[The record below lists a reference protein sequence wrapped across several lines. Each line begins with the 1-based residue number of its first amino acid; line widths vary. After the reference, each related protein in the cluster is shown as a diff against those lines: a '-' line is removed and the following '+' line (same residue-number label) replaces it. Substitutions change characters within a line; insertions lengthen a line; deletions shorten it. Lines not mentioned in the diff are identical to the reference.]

1 MLLRVSVLVL
11 VVGLLVPSGAMAAA
25 KWNMK
30 FGHDMPEDSAQHVAA
45 LKYAELVKERTKG
58 QVEVKVF
65 PAQQLGTDPEMVQ
78 QAQMGTLEIV
88 LPPTAK
94 ISGFAPSLQLADLPF
109 LFPTKETCYQVL
121 DGPVGDKLMALL
133 ESKGLKGVSF
143 WESGFKQMTANK
155 PIRKPEDF
163 AGMKVRVMESP
174 ILIAQYK
181 QVKANPIPIDFA
193 ETYNA
198 LQQGVVEA
206 QENPLVSIVNM
217 KFYEVQKYTMLSNHG
232 FLGYAFLFSKK
243 VYEGLPADIQKVL
256 RDTAREL
263 APFERA
269 ETARRESGY
278 IERIRKGGSQIV
290 EFSAAEKAA
299 FEQAFRP
306 VHQQFAKTIGEDLL
320 KEAYAHIET
329 LRKK

>member
-1 MLLRVSVLVL
+1 MSVRLSVLVL
-11 VVGLLVPSGAMAAA
+11 VLGLLVPSGAMAAA

-58 QVEVKVF
+58 QVEIKVF

-109 LFPTKETCYQVL
+109 LFPSKEICYQVL

-155 PIRKPEDF
+155 AIRKPEDF

-243 VYEGLPADIQKVL
+243 VYDGLPAHIQKVL
-256 RDTAREL
+256 RETAREL

-269 ETARRESGY
+269 ETARREGGY
-278 IERIRKGGSQIV
+278 VERIKKGGSQIV
-290 EFSAAEKAA
+290 EFSTAEKAA
-299 FEQAFRP
+299 FEKAFRP

-320 KEAYAHIET
+320 KETYTHIEK

>member
-1 MLLRVSVLVL
+1 MLSRVSVLVL
-11 VVGLLVPSGAMAAA
+11 VLGLLVPSGAMAAA

-94 ISGFAPSLQLADLPF
+94 ISGFAAQLQLADLPF
-109 LFPTKETCYQVL
+109 LFPSKEICYQVL
-121 DGPVGDKLMALL
+121 DGPVGDKLLALL
-133 ESKGLKGVSF
+133 DAKGLKGVSF

-155 PIRKPEDF
+155 AIRKPEDF

-174 ILIAQYK
+174 LLIAQYK
-181 QVKANPIPIDFA
+181 QVKANPVPIDFA

-198 LQQGVVEA
+198 LQQGVVDA

-243 VYEGLPADIQKVL
+243 VYDGLPADIQKVM

-263 APFERA
+263 ASFERQD
-269 ETARRESGY
+269 TARREAGY
-278 IERIRKGGSQIV
+278 IERIKKGGSQV
-290 EFSAAEKAA
+290 VVLTPQELQGFAKA
-299 FEQAFRP
+299 FQP

-320 KEAYAHIET
+320 KETYAHIEK
-329 LRKK
+329 LRK

>member
-1 MLLRVSVLVL
+1 MLKRVSVLL
-11 VVGLLVPSGAMAAA
+11 LLFGLLVPSGAMAAA

-30 FGHDMPEDSAQHVAA
+30 FGHDMPEDSAQHAAA
-45 LKYAELVKERTKG
+45 LKYADLVKERTKG
-58 QVEVKVF
+58 QVEIKVF

-94 ISGFAPSLQLADLPF
+94 ISGFAAQLQLADLPF
-109 LFPTKETCYQVL
+109 LFPSKEICYQVL
-121 DGPVGDKLMALL
+121 DGPVGDKVLALL
-133 ESKGLKGVSF
+133 DAKGLKGVSF
-143 WESGFKQMTANK
+143 WESGFKQITANK
-155 PIRKPEDF
+155 AIRKPEDF

-174 ILIAQYK
+174 LLIAQYK
-181 QVKANPIPIDFA
+181 QVKANPVPIDFA

-198 LQQGVVEA
+198 LQQGVVDA

-243 VYEGLPADIQKVL
+243 VYDGLPADIQKVM

-263 APFERA
+263 ASFERQD
-269 ETARRESGY
+269 TARREAGY
-278 IERIRKGGSQIV
+278 VERIKKGGSQV
-290 EFSAAEKAA
+290 VALTPQELQGFAKA
-299 FEQAFRP
+299 FQP

-320 KEAYAHIET
+320 KEAYAHIDK
-329 LRKK
+329 LRK

>member
-1 MLLRVSVLVL
+1 MLHRVAVLAL
-11 VVGLLVPSGAMAAA
+11 ALALLSPSGAAAAA

-30 FGHDMPEDSAQHVAA
+30 LGHDMPEDSAQHAA
-45 LKYAELVKERTKG
+45 SLKFAETVKAKTQG

-94 ISGFAPSLQLADLPF
+94 IGGFAPQLQLADLPF
-109 LFPTKETCYQVL
+109 LFPSKEICYKVL
-121 DGPVGDKLMALL
+121 DGPVGDKLLALL
-133 ESKGLKGVSF
+133 EPKGLKGVSF

-155 PIRKPEDF
+155 AIRKPEDF

-174 ILIAQYK
+174 LLIAQYK
-181 QVKANPIPIDFA
+181 QVKANPVPIDFS

-198 LQQGVVEA
+198 LQQGVVDA

-217 KFYEVQKYTMLSNHG
+217 KFYEVQKYTMLSSHG

-243 VYEGLPADIQKVL
+243 VYDGLPADIQKIL

-263 APFERA
+263 AGFERSD
-269 ETARRESGY
+269 TARREAGY
-278 IERIRKGGSQIV
+278 IERIKKGGSQII
-290 EFSAAEKAA
+290 EFSPAEKAA
-299 FEQAFRP
+299 FEKAFRP

-320 KEAYAHIET
+320 KQAYAEVEKY
-329 LRKK
+329 RK

>member
-1 MLLRVSVLVL
+1 MWQRVSILALVL
-11 VVGLLVPSGAMAAA
+11 GLAVPSGAMAAA

-45 LKYAELVKERTKG
+45 LKYADLVKERTKG

-94 ISGFAPSLQLADLPF
+94 IGGFAAQLQLADLPF
-109 LFPTKETCYQVL
+109 LFPSKEICYQVL
-121 DGPVGDKLMALL
+121 DGPVGDKILALL
-133 ESKGLKGVSF
+133 DAKGLKGVSF
-143 WESGFKQMTANK
+143 WESGFKQVTANK
-155 PIRKPEDF
+155 AIRKPEDF

-174 ILIAQYK
+174 LLIAQYK
-181 QVKANPIPIDFA
+181 QVKANPVPIDFA

-198 LQQGVVEA
+198 LQQGVVDA

-243 VYEGLPADIQKVL
+243 VYDGLPADIQKVM

-263 APFERA
+263 ASFERQD
-269 ETARRESGY
+269 TARREAGY
-278 IERIRKGGSQIV
+278 IARIKKGGSQV
-290 EFSAAEKAA
+290 VTLSPQEL
-299 FEQAFRP
+299 QAFATALRP
-306 VHQQFAKTIGEDLL
+306 VHQQFAKTIGEELL
-320 KEAYAHIET
+320 KETYAHIEK
-329 LRKK
+329 LRK

>member
-1 MLLRVSVLVL
+1 MLQRVSVLVFVL
-11 VVGLLVPSGAMAAA
+11 SLLVPSGAMAAA

-45 LKYAELVKERTKG
+45 LKFADLVKERTQG

-94 ISGFAPSLQLADLPF
+94 ISGFAASLQLADLPF
-109 LFPTKETCYQVL
+109 LFPSKDICYQVL
-121 DGPVGDKLMALL
+121 DGPVGDKLLALL
-133 ESKGLKGVSF
+133 DAKGLRGVSF
-143 WESGFKQMTANK
+143 WESGFKQITANK
-155 PIRKPEDF
+155 AIRKPEDF

-174 ILIAQYK
+174 LLIAQYK
-181 QVKANPIPIDFA
+181 QVKANPVPIDFA

-198 LQQGVVEA
+198 LQQGVVDA

-217 KFYEVQKYTMLSNHG
+217 KFYEVQKFTMLSNHG

-243 VYEGLPADIQKVL
+243 VYDGLPADIQKTL

-263 APFERA
+263 ASFERQD
-269 ETARRESGY
+269 TARREAGY
-278 IERIRKGGSQIV
+278 IERIKKGGSQV
-290 EFSAAEKAA
+290 VTLTPQELQA
-299 FEQAFRP
+299 FEKAFRP

-320 KEAYAHIET
+320 NEAYAHIEK
-329 LRKK
+329 LRK

>member
-1 MLLRVSVLVL
+1 MLQRVSVLVL
-11 VVGLLVPSGAMAAA
+11 VFGLLVPSGAMGAA

-94 ISGFAPSLQLADLPF
+94 ISGFAAQLQLADLPF
-109 LFPTKETCYQVL
+109 LFPSKEICYQVL
-121 DGPVGDKLMALL
+121 DGPVGDKLLALL
-133 ESKGLKGVSF
+133 DAKGLKGVSF
-143 WESGFKQMTANK
+143 WESGFKQITANK
-155 PIRKPEDF
+155 AIRKPEDF

-174 ILIAQYK
+174 LLIAQYK
-181 QVKANPIPIDFA
+181 QVKANPVPIDFA

-198 LQQGVVEA
+198 LQQGVVDA

-243 VYEGLPADIQKVL
+243 VYDGLPADIQKTM

-263 APFERA
+263 ASFERQD
-269 ETARRESGY
+269 TARREAGY
-278 IERIRKGGSQIV
+278 IERIQKGGSQV
-290 EFSAAEKAA
+290 VTLTPQELQGFAKA
-299 FEQAFRP
+299 FQP

-320 KEAYAHIET
+320 NEAYAHIEK
-329 LRKK
+329 LRK

>member
-1 MLLRVSVLVL
+1 MLQHISVLVL
-11 VVGLLVPSGAMAAA
+11 VLGLLLPSGALAAA

-94 ISGFAPSLQLADLPF
+94 ISGFAAQLQLADLPF
-109 LFPTKETCYQVL
+109 LFPSKDICYQVL
-121 DGPVGDKLMALL
+121 DGPVGDKMLALL
-133 ESKGLKGVSF
+133 DAKGLKGVSF
-143 WESGFKQMTANK
+143 WESGFKQITANK
-155 PIRKPEDF
+155 AIRKPEDF

-174 ILIAQYK
+174 LLIAQYK
-181 QVKANPIPIDFA
+181 QVKANPVPIDFA

-198 LQQGVVEA
+198 LQQGVVDA

-217 KFYEVQKYTMLSNHG
+217 KFYEVQKFTMLSNHG

-243 VYEGLPADIQKVL
+243 VYDGLPADIQKTL

-263 APFERA
+263 ASFERQD
-269 ETARRESGY
+269 TARREAGY
-278 IERIRKGGSQIV
+278 IERIQKGGSQVIALTPQ
-290 EFSAAEKAA
+290 EL
-299 FEQAFRP
+299 QAFAKAFQP

-320 KEAYAHIET
+320 NEAYAHIDK
-329 LRKK
+329 LRK

>member
-1 MLLRVSVLVL
+1 MLRRVLVL
-11 VVGLLVPSGAMAAA
+11 ALALGLLLPTAAMAAA

-45 LKYAELVKERTKG
+45 IKFAQLVKERTKG

-94 ISGFAPSLQLADLPF
+94 ISGFSASLQLADLPF
-109 LFPTKETCYQVL
+109 LFPSKEICYQVL
-121 DGPVGDKLMALL
+121 DGPVGDKLLAKL
-133 ESKGLKGVSF
+133 EEKGLKGLSF

-174 ILIAQYK
+174 LLIAQYK
-181 QVKANPIPIDFA
+181 QVKANPIPIDFS

-217 KFYEVQKYTMLSNHG
+217 KFFEVQKYTMLSNHG

-243 VYEGLPADIQKVL
+243 VWDGLPADIQKVI

-269 ETARRESGY
+269 ETARREGGY
-278 IERIRKGGSQIV
+278 IERIKKGGSEVITLTP
-290 EFSAAEKAA
+290 AELAGFQKA
-299 FEQAFRP
+299 FLP
-306 VHQQFAKTIGEDLL
+306 VHQQFAPRIGEELL
-320 KEAYAHIET
+320 KEAYAHIEK
-329 LRKK
+329 LRK

>member
-1 MLLRVSVLVL
+1 MLMRVTVLVL
-11 VVGLLVPSGAMAAA
+11 VLGLLVPSGAMAAA
-25 KWNMK
+25 KWTMK

-94 ISGFAPSLQLADLPF
+94 ISGFAAQLQLADLPF
-109 LFPTKETCYQVL
+109 LFPSKETCYQVL
-121 DGPVGDKLMALL
+121 DGPVGDKLLALL
-133 ESKGLKGVSF
+133 DAKGLKGVSF
-143 WESGFKQMTANK
+143 WESGFKQITANK
-155 PIRKPEDF
+155 AIRRPEDF

-174 ILIAQYK
+174 LLIAQYK
-181 QVKANPIPIDFA
+181 QVKANPVPIDFA

-198 LQQGVVEA
+198 LQQGVVDA

-217 KFYEVQKYTMLSNHG
+217 KFYEVQKFTMLSNHG

-243 VYEGLPADIQKVL
+243 VYDGLPADIQKIM

-263 APFERA
+263 ASFERQD
-269 ETARRESGY
+269 TARREAGY
-278 IERIRKGGSQIV
+278 IERIKKGGSQV
-290 EFSAAEKAA
+290 VTLTPQELQAFEKAL
-299 FEQAFRP
+299 RP

-320 KEAYAHIET
+320 KETYARIDK
-329 LRKK
+329 LRK

>member
-1 MLLRVSVLVL
+1 MLQRVSVLVL
-11 VVGLLVPSGAMAAA
+11 VIGLLLPSGAMAAA

-30 FGHDMPEDSAQHVAA
+30 FGHDMPEDSAQHAAA
-45 LKYAELVKERTKG
+45 LKFADLVKERTKG

-94 ISGFAPSLQLADLPF
+94 ISGFAAQLQLADLPF
-109 LFPTKETCYQVL
+109 LFPSKEICYQVL
-121 DGPVGDKLMALL
+121 DGPVGDKLLALL
-133 ESKGLKGVSF
+133 DAKGLKGISF
-143 WESGFKQMTANK
+143 WESGFKQITANK
-155 PIRKPEDF
+155 AIRKPEDF

-174 ILIAQYK
+174 LLIAQYK
-181 QVKANPIPIDFA
+181 QVKANPVPIDFA

-198 LQQGVVEA
+198 LQQGVVDA

-243 VYEGLPADIQKVL
+243 VYDGLPADIQTVI
-256 RDTAREL
+256 RDTAREM
-263 APFERA
+263 ASFERQD
-269 ETARRESGY
+269 TARREAGY
-278 IERIRKGGSQIV
+278 IERIKKGGSQV
-290 EFSAAEKAA
+290 VALSPEELQAFEKAL
-299 FEQAFRP
+299 RP

-320 KEAYAHIET
+320 KEAYAHIEK
-329 LRKK
+329 LRK

>member
-1 MLLRVSVLVL
+1 VSFLVLVL
-11 VVGLLVPSGAMAAA
+11 GLLVPSGAMAAV
-25 KWNMK
+25 KWTMK

-94 ISGFAPSLQLADLPF
+94 ISGFAAQLQLADLPF
-109 LFPTKETCYQVL
+109 LFPSKETCYQVL
-121 DGPVGDKLMALL
+121 DGPVGDKLLALL
-133 ESKGLKGVSF
+133 DAKGLKGVSF
-143 WESGFKQMTANK
+143 WESGFKQITANK
-155 PIRKPEDF
+155 AIRKPEDF

-174 ILIAQYK
+174 LLIAQYK
-181 QVKANPIPIDFA
+181 QVKANPVPIDFA

-198 LQQGVVEA
+198 LQQGVVDA

-217 KFYEVQKYTMLSNHG
+217 KFYEVQKFTMLSNHG

-243 VYEGLPADIQKVL
+243 VYDGLPADIQKIM

-263 APFERA
+263 ASFERQD
-269 ETARRESGY
+269 TARREAGY
-278 IERIRKGGSQIV
+278 IERIKKGGSQV
-290 EFSAAEKAA
+290 VTLTPQELQAFEKAL
-299 FEQAFRP
+299 RP

-320 KEAYAHIET
+320 KETYAHIDK
-329 LRKK
+329 LRK

>member
-1 MLLRVSVLVL
+1 MLKRVSVLL
-11 VVGLLVPSGAMAAA
+11 VAFGLLVPSAAMAAA

-58 QVEVKVF
+58 QVEIKVF

-94 ISGFAPSLQLADLPF
+94 ISGFAAQLQLADLPF
-109 LFPTKETCYQVL
+109 LFPSKETCYQVL
-121 DGPVGDKLMALL
+121 DGPVGDKVLALL
-133 ESKGLKGVSF
+133 DAKGLKGVSF
-143 WESGFKQMTANK
+143 WESGFKQITANK
-155 PIRKPEDF
+155 AIRKPEDF

-174 ILIAQYK
+174 LLIAQYK
-181 QVKANPIPIDFA
+181 QVKANPVPIDFA

-198 LQQGVVEA
+198 LQQGVVDA

-243 VYEGLPADIQKVL
+243 VYDGLPADIQKVM

-263 APFERA
+263 ASFERQD
-269 ETARRESGY
+269 TARREAGY
-278 IERIRKGGSQIV
+278 IERIKKGGSQV
-290 EFSAAEKAA
+290 VVLTPQEL
-299 FEQAFRP
+299 QAFAKAFQP

-320 KEAYAHIET
+320 KETYAHIEK
-329 LRKK
+329 LRK

>member
-1 MLLRVSVLVL
+1 MLKRVSVLLLVLGL
-11 VVGLLVPSGAMAAA
+11 VVPSAAMAAA
-25 KWNMK
+25 KWSMK

-45 LKYAELVKERTKG
+45 LKYADLVKERTKG
-58 QVEVKVF
+58 QVEIKVF

-94 ISGFAPSLQLADLPF
+94 ISGFAAQLQLADLPF
-109 LFPTKETCYQVL
+109 LFPSKETCYQVL
-121 DGPVGDKLMALL
+121 DGPVGDKVLALL
-133 ESKGLKGVSF
+133 DAKGLKGVSF
-143 WESGFKQMTANK
+143 WESGFKQITANK
-155 PIRKPEDF
+155 AIRKPEDF

-174 ILIAQYK
+174 LLIAQYK
-181 QVKANPIPIDFA
+181 QVKANPVPIDFA

-198 LQQGVVEA
+198 LQQGVVDA

-243 VYEGLPADIQKVL
+243 VYEGLPADIQKIM

-263 APFERA
+263 ATFERQD
-269 ETARRESGY
+269 TARREAGY
-278 IERIRKGGSQIV
+278 IERIKKGGSQIV
-290 EFSAAEKAA
+290 TLTPQELQGFAKA
-299 FEQAFRP
+299 FQP

-320 KEAYAHIET
+320 KETYANIEK
-329 LRKK
+329 LRK

>member
-1 MLLRVSVLVL
+1 MLKRVSVLLLVLGL
-11 VVGLLVPSGAMAAA
+11 VVPSAAMAAA
-25 KWNMK
+25 KWSMK

-45 LKYAELVKERTKG
+45 LKYADLVKERTKG
-58 QVEVKVF
+58 QVEIKVF

-94 ISGFAPSLQLADLPF
+94 ISGFAAQLQLADLPF
-109 LFPTKETCYQVL
+109 LFPSKEICYQVL
-121 DGPVGDKLMALL
+121 DGPVGDKVLALL
-133 ESKGLKGVSF
+133 DAKGLKGVSF
-143 WESGFKQMTANK
+143 WESGFKQITANK
-155 PIRKPEDF
+155 AIRKPEDF

-174 ILIAQYK
+174 LLIAQYK
-181 QVKANPIPIDFA
+181 QVKANPVPIDFA

-198 LQQGVVEA
+198 LQQGVVDA

-243 VYEGLPADIQKVL
+243 VYDGLPADIQKVM

-263 APFERA
+263 ASFERQD
-269 ETARRESGY
+269 TARREAGY
-278 IERIRKGGSQIV
+278 IERIKKGGSQV
-290 EFSAAEKAA
+290 VVLTPQEL
-299 FEQAFRP
+299 QAFAKAFQP

-320 KEAYAHIET
+320 KETYAHIEK
-329 LRKK
+329 LRK

>member
-1 MLLRVSVLVL
+1 MMRRMVVLAL
-11 VVGLLVPSGAMAAA
+11 ALALLVPSAARA
-25 KWNMK
+25 AQYSMK

-45 LKYAELVKERTKG
+45 LKYAELVKERTQG
-58 QVEVKVF
+58 RVEVKVF

-94 ISGFAPSLQLADLPF
+94 IGGFAAQLQLADLPF
-109 LFPTKETCYQVL
+109 LFPTKGICYQVL
-121 DGPVGDKLMALL
+121 DGPVGDRLLGLL

-155 PIRKPEDF
+155 PLRKPEDF
-163 AGMKVRVMESP
+163 AGLKVRVMESP

-181 QVKANPIPIDFA
+181 QVKANPVPIDFA

-198 LQQGVVEA
+198 LQQGVVDA

-243 VYEGLPADIQKVL
+243 VWDGLPADIQKTL

-263 APFERA
+263 APFERQ
-269 ETARRESGY
+269 ETARREGGY
-278 IERIRKGGSQIV
+278 IERIKKGGSQVI
-290 EFSAAEKAA
+290 EFSPQERAGLEK
-299 FEQAFRP
+299 AFRP

-320 KEAYAHIET
+320 KQAYDHVEK
-329 LRKK
+329 LRK

>member
-1 MLLRVSVLVL
+1 MMYRLSVLVL
-11 VVGLLVPSGAMAAA
+11 VLGLLVPSGAMAAA

-58 QVEVKVF
+58 QVEIKVF

-94 ISGFAPSLQLADLPF
+94 ISGFAPPLQLADLPF
-109 LFPTKETCYQVL
+109 LFPTKEACYQVL

-155 PIRKPEDF
+155 AIRKPEDF

-243 VYEGLPADIQKVL
+243 VYDGLPADIQKVL

-269 ETARRESGY
+269 ETARREGGY
-278 IERIRKGGSQIV
+278 IERIKKGGSQIV
-290 EFSAAEKAA
+290 EFSTAEKAA

-320 KEAYAHIET
+320 KETYAHIEK

>member
-1 MLLRVSVLVL
+1 MLKRVSVLL
-11 VVGLLVPSGAMAAA
+11 VVFGLLVPSAAMAAA

-58 QVEVKVF
+58 QVEIKVF

-94 ISGFAPSLQLADLPF
+94 ISGFAAQLQLADLPF
-109 LFPTKETCYQVL
+109 LFPSKETCYQVL
-121 DGPVGDKLMALL
+121 DGPVGDKVLALL
-133 ESKGLKGVSF
+133 DAKGLKGVSF
-143 WESGFKQMTANK
+143 WESGFKQITANK
-155 PIRKPEDF
+155 AIRKPEDF

-174 ILIAQYK
+174 LLIAQYK
-181 QVKANPIPIDFA
+181 QVKANPVPIDFA

-198 LQQGVVEA
+198 LQQGVVDA

-243 VYEGLPADIQKVL
+243 VYDGLPADIQKVM

-263 APFERA
+263 ASFERQD
-269 ETARRESGY
+269 TARREAGY
-278 IERIRKGGSQIV
+278 VERIKKGGSQIV
-290 EFSAAEKAA
+290 TLSPQELQS
-299 FEQAFRP
+299 FENAFRP

-320 KEAYAHIET
+320 KETYAHIEK
-329 LRKK
+329 LRK

>member
-1 MLLRVSVLVL
+1 MLRRVLVL
-11 VVGLLVPSGAMAAA
+11 ALALGLLLPTAAMAAA

-45 LKYAELVKERTKG
+45 IKFAQMVKERTKG

-94 ISGFAPSLQLADLPF
+94 ISGFSAALQLADLPF
-109 LFPTKETCYQVL
+109 LFPSKEICYQVL
-121 DGPVGDKLMALL
+121 DGPVGDKLLAKL
-133 ESKGLKGVSF
+133 EEKGLKGLSF

-174 ILIAQYK
+174 LLIAQYK
-181 QVKANPIPIDFA
+181 QVKANPIPIDFS

-217 KFYEVQKYTMLSNHG
+217 KFFEVQKYTMLSNHG

-243 VYEGLPADIQKVL
+243 VWDGLPADIQKVI

-269 ETARRESGY
+269 ETARREGGY
-278 IERIRKGGSQIV
+278 IERIKKGGSEVITLTP
-290 EFSAAEKAA
+290 AELAGFQKA
-299 FEQAFRP
+299 FLP
-306 VHQQFAKTIGEDLL
+306 VHQQFAPRIGEELL
-320 KEAYAHIET
+320 KEAYAHIEK
-329 LRKK
+329 LRK

>member
-1 MLLRVSVLVL
+1 MLKRVSVLLLVFGL
-11 VVGLLVPSGAMAAA
+11 VVPSAAMAAA

-45 LKYAELVKERTKG
+45 LKYADLVKERTKG
-58 QVEVKVF
+58 QVEIKVF

-94 ISGFAPSLQLADLPF
+94 ISGFAAQLQLADLPF
-109 LFPTKETCYQVL
+109 LFPSKEICYQVL
-121 DGPVGDKLMALL
+121 DGPVGDKVLALL
-133 ESKGLKGVSF
+133 DAKGLKGVSF
-143 WESGFKQMTANK
+143 WESGFKQITANK
-155 PIRKPEDF
+155 AIRKPEDF

-174 ILIAQYK
+174 LLIAQYK
-181 QVKANPIPIDFA
+181 QVKANPVPIDFA

-198 LQQGVVEA
+198 LQQGVVDA

-243 VYEGLPADIQKVL
+243 VYEGLPADIQKIM

-263 APFERA
+263 ASFERQD
-269 ETARRESGY
+269 TARREAGY
-278 IERIRKGGSQIV
+278 IERIKKGGSQIV
-290 EFSAAEKAA
+290 TLTPQELQGFAKA
-299 FEQAFRP
+299 FLP

-320 KEAYAHIET
+320 KETYANIEK
-329 LRKK
+329 LRK

>member
-1 MLLRVSVLVL
+1 MLRRLAVLTMAL
-11 VVGLLVPSGAMAAA
+11 GLLVPSAGLAAEYT
-25 KWNMK
+25 MK

-58 QVEVKVF
+58 RVEVRVF

-94 ISGFAPSLQLADLPF
+94 IGGFAAQLQLADLPF
-109 LFPTKETCYQVL
+109 LFPTKQICYQVL
-121 DGPVGDKLMALL
+121 DGPVGDRLLGLL

-232 FLGYAFLFSKK
+232 FLGYAFLFSKR
-243 VYEGLPADIQKVL
+243 VWDRLPGDIQKIM

-263 APFERA
+263 APFERQD
-269 ETARRESGY
+269 TARREGGY
-278 IERIRKGGSQIV
+278 IERIKKGGSQVV
-290 EFSAAEKAA
+290 EFTPQELAA
-299 FEQAFRP
+299 FEKAFRP

-320 KEAYAHIET
+320 KDTYAHIEK
-329 LRKK
+329 LRK

>member
-1 MLLRVSVLVL
+1 MLKRVSVLLLVFGL
-11 VVGLLVPSGAMAAA
+11 VVPSAAMAAA

-45 LKYAELVKERTKG
+45 LKYADLVKERTKG
-58 QVEVKVF
+58 QVEIKVF

-94 ISGFAPSLQLADLPF
+94 ISGFAAQLQLADLPF
-109 LFPTKETCYQVL
+109 LFPSKEICYQVL
-121 DGPVGDKLMALL
+121 DGPVGDKVLALL
-133 ESKGLKGVSF
+133 DAKGLKGVSF
-143 WESGFKQMTANK
+143 WESGFKQITANK
-155 PIRKPEDF
+155 AIRKPEDF

-174 ILIAQYK
+174 LLIAQYK
-181 QVKANPIPIDFA
+181 QVKANPVPIDFA

-198 LQQGVVEA
+198 LQQGVVDA

-243 VYEGLPADIQKVL
+243 VYEGLPADIQKIM

-263 APFERA
+263 ASFERQD
-269 ETARRESGY
+269 TARREAGY
-278 IERIRKGGSQIV
+278 IERIKKGGSQIV
-290 EFSAAEKAA
+290 TLTPQELQGFAKA
-299 FEQAFRP
+299 FQP

-320 KEAYAHIET
+320 KETYANIEK
-329 LRKK
+329 LRK

>member
-1 MLLRVSVLVL
+1 MLKRVSVLLLVLGL
-11 VVGLLVPSGAMAAA
+11 VVPSAAMAAA
-25 KWNMK
+25 KWTMK

-45 LKYAELVKERTKG
+45 LKYADLVKERTKG
-58 QVEVKVF
+58 QVEIKVF

-94 ISGFAPSLQLADLPF
+94 ISGFAAQLQLADLPF
-109 LFPTKETCYQVL
+109 LFPSKEACYQVL
-121 DGPVGDKLMALL
+121 DGPVGDKVLALL
-133 ESKGLKGVSF
+133 DAKGLKGVSF
-143 WESGFKQMTANK
+143 WESGFKQITANK
-155 PIRKPEDF
+155 AIRKPEDF

-174 ILIAQYK
+174 LLIAQYK
-181 QVKANPIPIDFA
+181 QVKANPVPIDFA

-198 LQQGVVEA
+198 LQQGVVDA

-243 VYEGLPADIQKVL
+243 VYEGLPADIQKIM

-263 APFERA
+263 ASFERQD
-269 ETARRESGY
+269 TARREAGY
-278 IERIRKGGSQIV
+278 IERIKKGGSQIV
-290 EFSAAEKAA
+290 TLTPQELQGFAKA
-299 FEQAFRP
+299 FQP

-320 KEAYAHIET
+320 KETYANIEK
-329 LRKK
+329 LRK

>member
-1 MLLRVSVLVL
+1 MLSRVSVLVL
-11 VVGLLVPSGAMAAA
+11 VLGLLVPSGAMAAA

-94 ISGFAPSLQLADLPF
+94 ISGFAAQLQLADLPF
-109 LFPTKETCYQVL
+109 LFPSKEICYQVL
-121 DGPVGDKLMALL
+121 DGPVGDKLLALL
-133 ESKGLKGVSF
+133 DAKGLKGVSF

-155 PIRKPEDF
+155 AIRKPEDF

-174 ILIAQYK
+174 LLIAQYK
-181 QVKANPIPIDFA
+181 QVKANPVPIDFA

-198 LQQGVVEA
+198 LQQGVVDA

-243 VYEGLPADIQKVL
+243 VYDGLPADIQKIM

-263 APFERA
+263 ASFERQD
-269 ETARRESGY
+269 TARREAGY
-278 IERIRKGGSQIV
+278 IERIKKGGSQV
-290 EFSAAEKAA
+290 VALTPEELQGFAK
-299 FEQAFRP
+299 AFRP

-320 KEAYAHIET
+320 NEAYAHIEK
-329 LRKK
+329 LRK

>member
-1 MLLRVSVLVL
+1 
-11 VVGLLVPSGAMAAA
+11 
-25 KWNMK
+25 
-30 FGHDMPEDSAQHVAA
+30 MPEDSAQHVVA

-58 QVEVKVF
+58 RVEVKVF

-94 ISGFAPSLQLADLPF
+94 IGGFAAQLQLADLPF
-109 LFPTKETCYQVL
+109 LFPTKEACYQVL
-121 DGPVGDKLMALL
+121 DGPVGDRLLGLL

-155 PIRKPEDF
+155 PLRKPEDF
-163 AGMKVRVMESP
+163 AGLKVRVMESP

-181 QVKANPIPIDFA
+181 QVKANPVPIDFA

-198 LQQGVVEA
+198 LQQGVVDA

-243 VYEGLPADIQKVL
+243 VWDGLPADIQKIM

-263 APFERA
+263 APFERQ
-269 ETARRESGY
+269 ETARREGGY
-278 IERIRKGGSQIV
+278 IERIKKGGSQIV
-290 EFSAAEKAA
+290 EFAPQERAALEK
-299 FEQAFRP
+299 AFRP

-320 KEAYAHIET
+320 KQAYDHIEK
-329 LRKK
+329 LRK